1 MFDILDISTY
11 DEAPDED
18 IIINGKRIFDTTKQK
33 YFSTKEVA
41 TIIKNLENV
50 FRKDDLYYRL
60 SPEGIGKFLTA
71 MYKNQLVHEENEKE
85 NESGIVMS
93 DLTIKDYHFSVAQK
107 ELMKYLSQEEKE
119 KLTNVILNH
128 LKNKQQK
135 YRLKQDIFDNL
146 AGKIDNYFFSDL
158 CYVQDVET
166 EKELMYDYYSGFDTI
181 ESKEELEEILNNE
194 YLNLYPDLKN
204 EVREEL
210 LYLNF

>member
-1 MFDILDISTY
+1 MFDISD
-11 DEAPDED
+11 P
-18 IIINGKRIFDTTKQK
+18 
-33 YFSTKEVA
+33 
-41 TIIKNLENV
+41 IK
-50 FRKDDLYYRL
+50 
-60 SPEGIGKFLTA
+60 
-71 MYKNQLVHEENEKE
+71 
-85 NESGIVMS
+85 S
-93 DLTIKDYHFSVAQK
+93 DLVIKGYNYTIAQK

-119 KLTNVILNH
+119 KLTDIILNH
-128 LKNKQQK
+128 FKNKQQK

-166 EKELMYDYYSGFDTI
+166 EKELMYDYYSGFDAI

-210 LYLNF
+210 LQLNF